1 MPCACALVI
10 PLLAFHPARH
20 ARAPPAQQALAS
32 RAKPARAMFGDGF
45 LSWLEDELVKRR
57 MTLSR
62 PERIILVRHGL
73 SEGNIDR
80 SAYSRTPDSQI
91 PLTERG
97 FAQAAVAGLQ
107 IRQLVGNESIRIFY
121 SPYLRARQT
130 MLAILRAFDGQS
142 VQISSEP
149 RLREQ
154 DFGNFQDIAA
164 MTECKAMRNRF
175 GRFFYRFPNGESGA
189 DVYDRVST
197 WLESLFRE
205 MEFGGINEDT
215 TVVLVTHGLT
225 ARLFLMRWYHWSV
238 EIFEETRNPGNA
250 QLMVM
255 EREMTHGGVYYNL
268 TKESREQITL
278 PEKAVKHEDV
288 ERRRQM
294 KISGNMFSFSQKAA
308 KMNSFAASDENS
320 TAA

>member
-1 MPCACALVI
+1 
-10 PLLAFHPARH
+10 
-20 ARAPPAQQALAS
+20 
-32 RAKPARAMFGDGF
+32 
-45 LSWLEDELVKRR
+45 
-57 MTLSR
+57 
-62 PERIILVRHGL
+62 
-73 SEGNIDR
+73 
-80 SAYSRTPDSQI
+80 
-91 PLTERG
+91 
-97 FAQAAVAGLQ
+97 
-107 IRQLVGNESIRIFY
+107 
-121 SPYLRARQT
+121 
-130 MLAILRAFDGQS
+130 
-142 VQISSEP
+142 
-149 RLREQ
+149 
-154 DFGNFQDIAA
+154 
-164 MTECKAMRNRF
+164 
-175 GRFFYRFPNGESGA
+175 
-189 DVYDRVST
+189 VYDRVST